1 MLATRF
7 IKLCD
12 VEQRLNTENINLL
25 TQSSKELIS
34 LPYCTFFDQ
43 LICFLPGFASLDS
56 RKRPAD
62 AAKNSIGRKIEV
74 K

>member
-1 MLATRF
+1 VTRF

-34 LPYCTFFDQ
+34 LPYCTIFDQ
-43 LICFLPGFASLDS
+43 MFCFLPEFPSAIS
-56 RKRPAD
+56 RKSLT
-62 AAKNSIGRKIEV
+62 AALKFLISRKIGV

>member
-43 LICFLPGFASLDS
+43 MFCFLPGFA
-56 RKRPAD
+56 AVT
-62 AAKNSIGRKIEV
+62 GRKSLTQAWKI
-74 K
+74 